1 MSFSLLYDIFMLV
14 FNYLANQN
22 QISQNSRMLLTA
34 KSGIATKRCAEVVL
48 AENNSLTGY
57 KQSMLK
63 ALNGVAPLDEMLQ
76 AKRGR
81 WRDWS
86 CFIFLFSFYV
96 T

>member
-48 AENNSLTGY
+48 AENNSLTG
-57 KQSMLK
+57 
-63 ALNGVAPLDEMLQ
+63 
-76 AKRGR
+76 
-81 WRDWS
+81 
-86 CFIFLFSFYV
+86 
-96 T
+96 

>member
-22 QISQNSRMLLTA
+22 QISQNSRMLLVA
-34 KSGIATKRCAEVVL
+34 KRCAEVVL

-76 AKRGR
+76 AKGGS